1 MTQKFERV
9 ELEVVRGGQRV
20 PAHPAFKQAFEA
32 LPNLDT
38 RGPLGQALKGRPW
51 GVPQEVWLSSE
62 DLVALGVPA
71 ERGPF
76 REYMLRAR
84 LFTTQT
90 KRRGELM
97 VVTALLIPRVQSK
110 EFRGE
115 LMVVT
120 ALIPRVQSKDFL
132 PAGVM
137 GLRSSLAT
145 TQRDRSLGNDLRFWQ
160 WRCRTH
166 EDCLATP
173 ELGVACLEQRGG
185 PGFVPRAD
193 ETR

>member
-1 MTQKFERV
+1 MSQKFERV

-71 ERGPF
+71 HRDLQIRQGL
-76 REYMLRAR
+76 LRAR
-84 LFTTQT
+84 LLTTRT
-90 KRRGELM
+90 KKLGELPL
-97 VVTALLIPRVQSK
+97 VT
-110 EFRGE
+110 E
-115 LMVVT
+115 LVSYRRYPDDT
-120 ALIPRVQSKDFL
+120 HGYL
-132 PAGVM
+132 PPGVF
-137 GLRSSLAT
+137 GLRQSLAHA
-145 TQRDRSLGNDLRFWQ
+145 QRERRNDLRLWQ

>member
-1 MTQKFERV
+1 MSQKFERV
-9 ELEVVRGGQRV
+9 ELEVDSGGRRV
-20 PAHPAFKQAFEA
+20 PAHPAFKRAFEA
-32 LPNLDT
+32 LPNIDF
-38 RGPLGQALKGRPW
+38 KGLPW
-51 GVPQEVWLSSE
+51 GVPQEVWLSGD
-62 DLVALGVPA
+62 DLVALSVSA

-110 EFRGE
+110 EF
-115 LMVVT
+115 
-120 ALIPRVQSKDFL
+120 L

-145 TQRDRSLGNDLRFWQ
+145 TQRDRSLGNDLLFWQ